1 MSTSIKT
8 FHDVYKV
15 TKMIG
20 AGAHGIVKMCYKI
33 SDSLKIN
40 YAVKIL
46 SC

>member
-1 MSTSIKT
+1 MSTSTKT
-8 FHDVYKV
+8 FHNAYKV

-20 AGAHGIVKMCYKI
+20 AGAHGVVKMCYKMA
-33 SDSLKIN
+33 DSLKIN